1 MKQIAIIVLAA
12 LIGGFAALGT
22 ARYFNLFSNAAA
34 QRITSEVPA
43 AVQFANVTGPSA
55 AAAPTDGFVLAAERA
70 VPAVVHIK
78 AAKRAERGMNGL
90 NLRDLPPMFREFFG
104 PEGFRGQGDEEGGEL
119 PLQEGSGSGVIIG
132 SDGYIVT
139 NNHVIEGAENLEVV
153 LNDQRTYPATL
164 VGTDP
169 STDVAL
175 IKIDAT
181 NLPTIQFGN
190 SDDVRV
196 GEWVVAV
203 GNPFS
208 LTSTVTAGIVSAKGR
223 SIDILRRKSDAAI
236 ESFIQTDAVVNPGNS
251 GGALVNTEGR
261 LVGINTAISSP
272 TGVYAG
278 YAFAVPSKIVAK
290 VVADLKEYGVA
301 QRAYLGARIQE
312 INSTF
317 ARENNIDRDNGVYI
331 GEVTAN
337 SAAEAAGLRKGDV
350 VLAVDGVPTLR
361 SSDLLEQLG
370 RKRPGDRVE
379 LTILRDK
386 REQMIPVTLRNLAG
400 NEEVVVAT
408 PPTSND
414 VMAALGGEF
423 KELSREEANRMN
435 LRGGVVIDR
444 VNEGFLKDQTEIE
457 PGFIVTHV
465 DRQPVASVEDFEKM
479 VKRHRG
485 DGVLLQGRYPDS
497 SRNYYYGIGLD

>member
-1 MKQIAIIVLAA
+1 MKQVAIIVLAA
-12 LIGGFAALGT
+12 LIGGFTALGT
-22 ARYFNLFSNAAA
+22 ARYFNLFTTAAHV
-34 QRITSEVPA
+34 RSEVPA
-43 AVQFANVTGPSA
+43 AVQFTNATAAATSA
-55 AAAPTDGFVLAAERA
+55 APVEGFTLAAERA

-78 AAKRAERGMNGL
+78 AAKRAERGMSGL

-104 PEGFRGQGDEEGGEL
+104 PEGFRGQGDGEDGEA
-119 PLQEGSGSGVIIG
+119 PLQEGSGSGVIIS

-175 IKIDAT
+175 IKIDAAD
-181 NLPTIQFGN
+181 LATIQFGN
-190 SDDVRV
+190 SDEVRV

-312 INSTF
+312 INSAF
-317 ARENNIDRDNGVYI
+317 ARENDIDRDNGVYI

-337 SAAEAAGLRKGDV
+337 SAAEAAGLKKGDI

-386 REQMIPVTLRNLAG
+386 REQMVPVVLRNRSG
-400 NEEVVVAT
+400 NEDIVTAAVA
-408 PPTSND
+408 SND
-414 VMAALGGEF
+414 VLAALGGEF